1 MMDQEPIVYATQEGK
16 DDPIYINIL
25 RREKDFER
33 IKISKTQ
40 AMRLVVEITQML
52 QLHIKD

>member
-1 MMDQEPIVYATQEGK
+1 MTDQKTIIYATQEDK

-25 RREKDFER
+25 KRKEDFER
-33 IKISKTQ
+33 IKISKKQ

>member
-1 MMDQEPIVYATQEGK
+1 MTDQKTIVYATQEDK

-25 RREKDFER
+25 KRKEDFER
-33 IKISKTQ
+33 IKISKKQ

>member
-1 MMDQEPIVYATQEGK
+1 MMDQKPIVYATQEGK
-16 DDPIYINIL
+16 YDPIYINIL
-25 RREKDFER
+25 RRKEDFER
-33 IKISKTQ
+33 IKISKKQ

>member
-1 MMDQEPIVYATQEGK
+1 MSNKITQEDK

-25 RREKDFER
+25 KRKEDFER
-33 IKISKTQ
+33 IKISKKQ